1 MNTALEQLE
10 HWIEQYKRIN
20 GTPPI
25 NEILTQIDLLKDYEK
40 EQCNIDLVSVSFK
53 TGDKII
59 VNGKLVTEV
68 TKVNGKEIYFMDG
81 DTEWFDFGESVKH
94 HSR

>member
-25 NEILTQIDLLKDYEK
+25 NEVLTQIDLLKDYEK
-40 EQCNIDLVSVSFK
+40 EKCNIDLVSQRDLLIEAFDLNNILD
-53 TGDKII
+53 GDRDKIAVLVDI
-59 VNGKLVTEV
+59 TLESING
-68 TKVNGKEIYFMDG
+68 G
-81 DTEWFDFGESVKH
+81 
-94 HSR
+94 

>member
-40 EQCNIDLVSVSFK
+40 EQCNIDLVANELN
-53 TGDKII
+53 T
-59 VNGKLVTEV
+59 
-68 TKVNGKEIYFMDG
+68 
-81 DTEWFDFGESVKH
+81 
-94 HSR
+94 